1 VQDNIARFGGDPSRV
16 MLFGESAG
24 GESVKQLLANPPDS
38 LPFSSAIMQSEQS
51 LLTGNGLLNWKL
63 VLKEFGCEDTEC
75 LKIVPAEDIK
85 AYIEEARLAFPPV
98 NDDETSIDDVR
109 PSIKS
114 GRWAKVPVM
123 IGSNL
128 NEARVFL
135 STAGLND
142 GPTALD
148 AVFDFLNI
156 GPFNPIRTSIVAA
169 YTAKGITD
177 LLEVV
182 DRYVS
187 VMRITSSSPFS

>member
-1 VQDNIARFGGDPSRV
+1 MIY
-16 MLFGESAG
+16 GESAG
-24 GESVKQLLANPPDS
+24 GESVKQLLANPPNP

-51 LLTGNGLLNWKL
+51 LLIGNGLLNWNL
-63 VLKEFGCEDTEC
+63 VLKEFGCEDTAC
-75 LKIVPAEDIK
+75 LRGVPAEDIK
-85 AYIEEARLAFPPV
+85 AYIEGARLAFPPV

-114 GRWAKVPVM
+114 GKWPRIPVM

-148 AVFDFLNI
+148 AVFDFLDLTSS
-156 GPFNPIRTSIVAA
+156 NPIRTSIIAA

-177 LLEVV
+177 VLEVV
-182 DRYVS
+182 DRYVE
-187 VMRITSSSPFS
+187 VMRITPASYFS